1 MRWIVGSSL
10 KFRFLVVALASA
22 LMFIGL
28 QRMNDAP
35 VDVFPEFAPPKVEIH
50 TIAIGL
56 APAEVESL
64 ITVPLEQALNG
75 VPGVSEVRSKS
86 VEQLS
91 QIVLLFEQ
99 DTDLL
104 EARQLVQERVATI
117 TPTLPTWAA
126 PPVMLQPMS
135 ATSRVLKIGLSS
147 SDPDIDLM
155 DLSMTAYW
163 KIRSRLLRVPGV
175 ANVPIWGERLD
186 MLQVQADQKRMVRAD
201 VTLEQV
207 MTATSDALD
216 AGLLPY
222 SQGHF
227 IGRGGWLDGS
237 TQRTSIRH
245 VLPIVTSEDMA
256 RIPIQTN
263 DGGQVHLED
272 VADLVRDHQP
282 MIGDAVINQGDGLML
297 IVEKLPWANTM
308 DVTRGVEQALAE
320 MRPGLSGIEVDAS
333 IFRPATFIEDSIS
346 NLTRALLLGALLMIV
361 MLGAFLYSWRTAL
374 ISVVA
379 IPLSL
384 LAALLV
390 LSIRDTTINTMILA
404 GFVIALGDIVDDAII
419 DIENVVR
426 RLRQHRAEGGSR
438 STARVILD
446 ASMEV
451 RGAIVYATIIEIVA
465 VVPIFLLAG
474 LSGAFF
480 QPLALAYALALLA
493 SMVVALTVTPALSLI
508 LFRSDKSLE
517 HRESPFVP
525 PLKRAYTRV
534 LRGVVARPRAAYG
547 AVAVTTVAGL
557 AVLPLLGQSLL
568 PNFKERDFLMH
579 WLTKPDTSLQEEIRT
594 TKLVN
599 AELLE
604 IPGVRNAGSH
614 IGNALLGDEPYG
626 VYFGE
631 NWISVDKS
639 VDYDDTRDHV
649 EEVVNGYPGIYR
661 DVLTYLKERIR
672 EVLTGSSEA
681 ITVRISGQD
690 LGLLREKATE
700 VNELLGTIPGV
711 VENHVE
717 FQDDIPQVK
726 VEVDL
731 AAARRHGV
739 TPGEV
744 RRAAAWMV
752 AGEEAGDI
760 YRGGRAYDV
769 QLWTPPEARQSVGD
783 LRSLRIDTPSGDRVR
798 LDELAEISIEPVP
811 NVIHHFD
818 LFRTLDVG
826 ANIDGSRDLASVV
839 ADVED
844 ALATVD
850 WPLEFRAEMLGEYT
864 ERQAASERLLWSAAA
879 AALVILLLLQVSYR
893 SWRLAT
899 LTFLTLPVA
908 LVGGVLAAYLF
919 GGGVISLGSLVGFLT
934 VFGIV
939 ARNGI
944 MLISHAQH
952 LEQVEGERFGPE
964 LVLRAAE
971 ERLVPIMMTV
981 LTTGLAL
988 IPLVAA
994 GSIPGQ
1000 EIEHPM
1006 ALVILGGLITATLL
1020 NLFVVPSLYLRFAKS
1035 RRDRLP
1041 VPPTQQGAVGA

>member
-10 KFRFLVVALASA
+10 KFRFIVVALAAA
-22 LMFIGL
+22 LMLVGV
-28 QRMNDAP
+28 QRLNDSP

-50 TIAIGL
+50 TVAIGL
-56 APAEVESL
+56 PPTEVESL

-75 VPGVSEVRSKS
+75 VPGVDEIRSKS

-104 EARQLVQERVATI
+104 EARQLVQERIATV

-126 PPVMLQPMS
+126 PSVMLQPLS

-147 SDPDIDLM
+147 SDPDLDLM

-186 MLQVQADQKRMVRAD
+186 MLQVQADQRRMAREN

-222 SQGHF
+222 SAGHF
-227 IGRGGWLDGS
+227 IGRGGWVEGAG
-237 TQRTSIRH
+237 QRAGVHH
-245 VLPIVTSEDMA
+245 VLPIVTHEDMA
-256 RIPIQTN
+256 TIPIRTG
-263 DGGQVHLED
+263 DGRQIQLQD

-282 MIGDAVINQGDGLML
+282 LIGDAVINEGDGLML
-297 IVEKLPWANTM
+297 IVEKLPWANTLE
-308 DVTRGVEQALAE
+308 VTRGVEQALDE
-320 MRPGLSGIEVDAS
+320 LRPGLKGIEMDAQ
-333 IFRPATFIEDSIS
+333 IFRPATFIEDSID
-346 NLTRALLLGALLMIV
+346 NLTKALVLGALLMIF
-361 MLGAFLYSWRTAL
+361 MLGLFLYSWRTAL

-384 LAALLV
+384 LIALLV
-390 LSIRDTTINTMILA
+390 LHARDATVNTMILA

-426 RLRQHRAEGGSR
+426 RLRQHRQEGGER

-451 RGAIVYATIIEIVA
+451 RGAIVYATLIEIVA
-465 VVPIFLLAG
+465 VLPIFLLAG
-474 LSGAFF
+474 LSGSFF
-480 QPLALAYALALLA
+480 RPLALAYALALLA

-508 LFRSDKSLE
+508 FFRNPRSLE
-517 HRESPFVP
+517 HRESPIVP
-525 PLKRAYTRV
+525 YLKRGYTRLLTRIV
-534 LRGVVARPRAAYG
+534 GAPRAAYT
-547 AVAVTTVAGL
+547 AVGVTTVTGL
-557 AVLPLLGQSLL
+557 LLLPLLGQSLL

-579 WLTKPDTSLQEEIRT
+579 WLAKPDTSLQEEVRT
-594 TKLVN
+594 TKRVN

-631 NWISVDKS
+631 NWISVDRNA
-639 VDYDDTRDHV
+639 DYDLTRSRV
-649 EEVVNGYPGIYR
+649 QEVVDGYPGIYR

-681 ITVRISGQD
+681 ITIRVYGQD
-690 LGLLREKATE
+690 LDLLRQKATE
-700 VNELLGTIPGV
+700 VNELLGTVPGV
-711 VENHVE
+711 IENHVE
-717 FQDDIPQVK
+717 FQDTIPQIR

-731 AAARRHGV
+731 AAARRHGL

-760 YRGGRAYDV
+760 YRAGRAYDV
-769 QLWTPPEARQSVGD
+769 QLWTSPEARSSLAD
-783 LRSLRIDTPSGDRVR
+783 LQNLLIDTPGGGHVR
-798 LDELAEISIEPVP
+798 LSEVADIRIEPVP
-811 NVIHHFD
+811 NVIHHYD
-818 LFRTLDVG
+818 MFRSIDVG
-826 ANIDGSRDLASVV
+826 ANIDDTRDLGSVV
-839 ADVED
+839 DDVED
-844 ALATVD
+844 RLETMA
-850 WPLEFRAEMLGEYT
+850 WPQESHAELLGEFE
-864 ERQAASERLLWSAAA
+864 ERQAASSRLLWYSAAA
-879 AALVILLLLQVSYR
+879 AVLILLLLHTSYR

-899 LTFLTLPVA
+899 LSFLTLPIA
-908 LVGGVLAAYLF
+908 LVGGVIAAYFF

-952 LEQVEGERFGPE
+952 LEEVEGEPFGPSM
-964 LVLRAAE
+964 VIRAAQ
-971 ERLVPIMMTV
+971 ERLVPILMTV

-988 IPLVAA
+988 IPLVAS

-1006 ALVILGGLITATLL
+1006 AIVILGGLITATLL

-1035 RRDRLP
+1035 REGHP
-1041 VPPTQQGAVGA
+1041 APA